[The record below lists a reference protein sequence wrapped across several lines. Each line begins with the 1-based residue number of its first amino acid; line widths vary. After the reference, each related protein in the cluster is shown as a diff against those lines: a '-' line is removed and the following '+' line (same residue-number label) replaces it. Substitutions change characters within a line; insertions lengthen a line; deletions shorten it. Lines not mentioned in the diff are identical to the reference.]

1 MLTPEG
7 LYIFLWPYLTKSSTT
22 FFYNFCT
29 FSQTLTNAARPIPLK
44 WTNAIRMH
52 LALIPRAHTTVLA
65 ILRLLE
71 MVLIVKVSLV
81 FEGDVICILFPT
93 LNVAVNCL
101 ELTFIRNS
109 HRRSWLSSEIHIEE
123 VDFHPEFTSR
133 RHNFTL
139 IFAQKRIAFSFCFKF
154 LTTLHELLHDAD
166 MTLSVELK
174 KI

>member
-1 MLTPEG
+1 MRCWLLKG
-7 LYIFLWPYLTKSSTT
+7 LYIFLGPYLTKSSTI
-22 FFYNFCT
+22 FFFLPCT

-44 WTNAIRMH
+44 WTNAILMH
-52 LALIPRAHTTVLA
+52 LALIPRAHTTVLV

-101 ELTFIRNS
+101 ELT
-109 HRRSWLSSEIHIEE
+109 SEIHIEE

-139 IFAQKRIAFSFCFKF
+139 LCAQKRIAFSLCFKC
-154 LTTLHELLHDAD
+154 LKTLHELLHDTD
-166 MTLSVELK
+166 MTPSVELK
-174 KI
+174 SI